1 MLMFAFG
8 FFLGVLV
15 FYDLL
20 ICGGFMNRL
29 HNDTPKISLE
39 EYLVLSEKDPDKW
52 VLLSWGGGIAKDVHE
67 IISGDIL
74 YFPDGFEPIPVLA
87 DFIGDSP
94 YYDIFSRHNRSAAYS
109 EKYITF
115 RLSLYDLFRLKI
127 SRLKESIEI
136 DKIEKNERF
145 KRAYQAIHQCMDE
158 HNEKQ
163 TTENSQ
169 GQEMNDEEDVASL
182 EEDEENGEDT
192 ASFEEEE

>member
-8 FFLGVLV
+8 FFLGVFV

-29 HNDTPKISLE
+29 RNDTPKISLE
-39 EYLVLSEKDPDKW
+39 EYLALSEKDPDKW
-52 VLLSWGGGIAKDVHE
+52 ALLSWGGDIAKDVHE

-87 DFIGDSP
+87 DFIGDRS
-94 YYDIFSRHNRSAAYS
+94 YGIFSRHNRSAAHS

-145 KRAYQAIHQCMDE
+145 ERAYQAIHQCMDE

-163 TTENSQ
+163 TTEHSQ
-169 GQEMNDEEDVASL
+169 RQEMNDEEDVVSL

-192 ASFEEEE
+192 ASSEEE